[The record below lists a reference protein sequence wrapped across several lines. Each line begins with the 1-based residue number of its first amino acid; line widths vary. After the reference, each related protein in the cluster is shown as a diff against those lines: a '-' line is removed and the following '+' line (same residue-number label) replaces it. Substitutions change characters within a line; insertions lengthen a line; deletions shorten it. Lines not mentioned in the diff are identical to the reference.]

1 MPTKILN
8 AIKKSNKKNWWM
20 YAFLLGALNFYLI
33 LSYSQVAFGTY
44 IFLDGD
50 GFEIFPTVTQ
60 SITNSI
66 LSGNSPF
73 FSWSAS
79 MGMNTSGI
87 LAAFGE
93 VFSVTFW
100 LSLLLPAHTA
110 LVFLLS
116 MTIKAGLACMTFQIL
131 SVKHFNSN
139 KLLSL
144 IISICY
150 GLCAFQVSMNI
161 CNPIWMDAL
170 WLLPLIIYFIH
181 EFLENDTF
189 LPLIICYGYLFIT
202 SFYMGYIVGIFSFL
216 YMLCLV
222 FSNQQYV
229 MPAKLKNIALRYAG
243 SVILAAG
250 LSAFLLLPAAY
261 FIFTHSISDAL
272 PMKAL
277 SINPLDIL
285 NQLFIGANNS
295 ADSFFPYIY
304 CGVLCALIAPLYFV
318 NKDVDKRTRIA
329 DGILLCIM
337 FISCLLTPLYLFWHA
352 FDAPDGWGFRFA
364 FLISFLLCKFASKEL
379 KFISDLRKNILFI
392 LVPVYALLYFCMIFM
407 QKKYNKQ
414 YQSNDIAYLFINCA
428 FLVLITVLLI
438 AYQKYQSDAKNL
450 KAVSALMILI
460 ISAELILNG
469 YASFY
474 HNPVTRPENYTSCYN
489 QWIDTTRDSVSLI
502 KSIENSDFYRVG
514 SIGDYSYNSDA
525 YFNYAGNS
533 DFGTMENPALKNTLK
548 KLGVYTSPR
557 VTLNAG
563 YTDFANMLLGIKYEI
578 NHAPYTQY
586 SYEMNPV
593 NTVTPI
599 DSFIGLGFLVNSD
612 TAEFSLTS
620 DNPFICMNSLASA
633 LTGESVI
640 LFDNIPQEKLSF
652 TEEGIVLSETE
663 NGKLMTATLSG
674 EPNYL
679 MINVPDG
686 GKQPYINFAF
696 DDSSYIYYNVPLIKG
711 GSENINFQNG
721 YLTVSYV
728 KPMIYQDGGYT
739 VALEMNDST
748 VPTFNLPT
756 INAATY
762 NKETF
767 DQLKSKLSQNK
778 LNIIKYKNGYVH
790 GTINCPEDNNLLFTS
805 IPNEKGWKI
814 YVNGSQVPVKALI
827 NDTFIGIELNKGQN
841 DIEFK
846 YRTPMLGIGSLIS
859 LISLL
864 ITVFLFARPSTP
876 NSSTVPSD
884 KKAKRKDD
892 SLSSTVINRE
902 YSELISN
909 NRNAIMGLAALWIF
923 IFHSKF
929 FYPLLDNS
937 TYVFFMDFIRKIGF
951 CGVDI
956 FLFLS
961 GIGMVRSLQRN
972 SLKQYYINRI
982 KRIGFSYVI
991 ITIIICLLMQWDFIK
1006 FIQLLS
1012 TYDAFA
1018 VNLYNALWFYV
1029 LIIWFYALFPVY
1041 YHFISR
1047 SKNKTVFTSV
1057 MIIIWLIIGLS
1068 VKNILRDDLWGL
1080 YNRIPV
1086 ILVGVFCG
1094 FWFQEHKFTVT
1105 RKTQF
1110 ILTCTLLLGIFL
1122 EYLTTTLGLE
1132 ILLPISNCHFP
1143 SMILSISL
1151 CLLLATLFESM
1162 REAKIAGNINKV
1174 IGFWGLISL
1183 QFYSFQEPVLI
1194 KPKPIFLAYC
1204 SENTREITAFLVVT
1218 LLGYC
1223 LFKCQDLF
1231 LHIVSAAAKTLP
1243 SKSK

>member
-1 MPTKILN
+1 MPKKIIN
-8 AIKKSNKKNWWM
+8 SIKISNNKNWCL

-33 LSYSQVAFGTY
+33 LSYSQVAFGNY

-60 SITNSI
+60 AITNSI

-79 MGMNTSGI
+79 MGMNTSGL

-93 VFSVTFW
+93 IFSITFW
-100 LSLLLPAHTA
+100 LSLLLPTHNA

-116 MTIKAGLACMTFQIL
+116 MTIKVGLACMTFQIL

-144 IISICY
+144 IISQCY

-181 EFLENDTF
+181 EFLGNDTF

-216 YMLCLV
+216 YMICLIC
-222 FSNQQYV
+222 SNKDYMEPQ
-229 MPAKLKNIALRYAG
+229 KLKTIAARYIS

-272 PMKAL
+272 PLKAL
-277 SINPLDIL
+277 TINPLDVL

-304 CGVLCALIAPLYFV
+304 CGVLCALTAPLYFA
-318 NKDVDKRTRIA
+318 NKNIDKRTRIA
-329 DGILLCIM
+329 DGVLLIVM
-337 FISCLLTPLYLFWHA
+337 LISCLVTPLYLFWHA

-364 FLISFLLCKFASKEL
+364 FLISFILCKFASKEL
-379 KFISDLRKNILFI
+379 KYISELKKNILFTLI
-392 LVPVYALLYFCMIFM
+392 PIYALLYFGMIFM
-407 QKKYNKQ
+407 QRKYNEQ

-438 AYQKYQSDAKNL
+438 AYQKYQSDVKNL
-450 KAVSALMILI
+450 KTVSALMILI
-460 ISAELILNG
+460 ISVELILNG

-489 QWIDTTRDSVSLI
+489 QWINTTKDSVALI
-502 KSIENSDFYRVG
+502 DSIETDDFFRIG

-533 DFGTMENPALKNTLK
+533 DFGTMENPVLKSTLR
-548 KLGVYTSPR
+548 KLGIYTSPR
-557 VTLNAG
+557 ITLNAG
-563 YTDFANMLLGIKYEI
+563 YTDFTNMLLGIKYTI
-578 NHAPYTQY
+578 NHAPYTKY

-593 NTVTPI
+593 NTITSV
-599 DSFIGLGFLVNSD
+599 DSYIGTGFLVNTD
-612 TAEFSLTS
+612 TADFSLTS

-679 MINVPDG
+679 MVNVPND

-827 NDTFIGIELNKGQN
+827 NDTFIGVELNKGQN

-846 YRTPMLGIGSLIS
+846 YRTPMLGIGTIVSLIS
-859 LISLL
+859 LFITILL
-864 ITVFLFARPSTP
+864 YKKAY
-876 NSSTVPSD
+876 VPKGSDIPDND
-884 KKAKRKDD
+884 KKEDKIDRNN
-892 SLSSTVINRE
+892 VIIGNN
-902 YSELISN
+902 YYELISK
-909 NRNAIMGLAALWIF
+909 NRNTIMGFAALWIF
-923 IFHSKF
+923 LFHSRF
-929 FYPLLDNS
+929 ANPLFDVPA
-937 TYVFFMDFIRKIGF
+937 YVSIMDFSRNIGF

-961 GIGMVRSLQRN
+961 GIGVVQSIQKN
-972 SLKQYYINRI
+972 TLKQYYINRL
-982 KRIGFSYVI
+982 KRIGLSYLI
-991 ITIIICLLMQWDFIK
+991 ITIIITLLMHWNFI
-1006 FIQLLS
+1006 FFLQIIS

-1018 VNLYNALWFYV
+1018 VYLYDSLWFYV
-1029 LIIWFYALFPVY
+1029 LIIWFYILFPAY
-1041 YHFISR
+1041 YHIINKF
-1047 SKNKTVFTSV
+1047 KNKVAFTISILV
-1057 MIIIWLIIGLS
+1057 LWIAVGLLIKG
-1068 VKNILRDDLWGL
+1068 ILRIDLWGL

-1086 ILVGVFCG
+1086 LIVGIFCG
-1094 FWFQEHKFTVT
+1094 LWFQEHKFIVSVRSQAT
-1105 RKTQF
+1105 
-1110 ILTCTLLLGIFL
+1110 LACTLSLGIFL
-1122 EYLTTTLGLE
+1122 EYLTNNLGFEL
-1132 ILLPISNCHFP
+1132 IIPVSNSHFP
-1143 SMILSISL
+1143 SMILSVSL
-1151 CLLLATLFESM
+1151 CFLLATVC
-1162 REAKIAGNINKV
+1162 EALKTNSITTNICKLIA
-1174 IGFWGLISL
+1174 FWGIISL
-1183 QFYSFQEPVLI
+1183 QFYSVQELVLI
-1194 KPKPIFLAYC
+1194 KFQALFQAYC
-1204 SENTREITAFLVVT
+1204 SEGTRELIAFLVVT

-1223 LFKCQDLF
+1223 LYKCQNLI
-1231 LHIVSAAAKTLP
+1231 LYIISAI
-1243 SKSK
+1243 SKRKVVKET